1 MAYAKILLVTGAGR
15 RDSPERDDAR
25 SNFGLEGWMESL
37 RWVAGADALGTVEQ
51 QAKDLLAQLD
61 ANRELAHDDA
71 AASV

>member
-1 MAYAKILLVTGAGR
+1 
-15 RDSPERDDAR
+15 
-25 SNFGLEGWMESL
+25 MESL